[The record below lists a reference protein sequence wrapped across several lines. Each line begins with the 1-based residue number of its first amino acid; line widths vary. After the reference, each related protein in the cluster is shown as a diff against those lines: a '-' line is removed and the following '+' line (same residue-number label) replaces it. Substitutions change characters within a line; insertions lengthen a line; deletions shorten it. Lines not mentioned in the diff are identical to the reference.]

1 MLNLRDYQL
10 RIANEGTE
18 ILKQKGF
25 LYLSLECRVG
35 KTAISL
41 EISKLYGA
49 SKVLFITKIKAM
61 GSIKRD
67 YNDFGHNFDITI
79 INKESIHKITDN
91 DFDLIICDE
100 AHSLFA
106 TFPKPNKFTKIYR
119 SRFRNIPSILLSATM
134 SPEGYSQIFHQFWIN
149 KFAPFSKY
157 GSFYLWAK
165 EYVNAKKKYVG
176 VGQLINDYSDAK
188 WHLIREVISPYVISY
203 TQAEAGFTQTIIEDI
218 LIVPMKPSTYRMAK
232 AIAKD
237 GIFEGN
243 TDTILADTAVKQH
256 SKLHQIY
263 SGTVIAEN
271 GTHIIDRTKV
281 AAIMRKFQGR
291 KIAVFTVFQAEAD
304 MVREAIPNCTSS
316 PEEFNSDPT
325 ATYVGQIRSS
335 REGVNLSTAE
345 CLVYLNIE
353 HSSLS
358 YIQGRD
364 RATSKDRA
372 TPPEVWFIMAEDG
385 VELDIYKTV
394 QGKSDYTIKHFKQW
408 QRQLINQN

>member
-1 MLNLRDYQL
+1 MVTLRDYQEQGSTDAAAIL
-10 RIANEGTE
+10 RDKRMVYLAWEVRTGKSLTAFAT
-18 ILKQKGF
+18 LQKVGADRCLFVTKKKAIKSIEADAAAIGF
-25 LYLSLECRVG
+25 DAVVTNYESLH
-35 KTAISL
+35 
-41 EISKLYGA
+41 
-49 SKVLFITKIKAM
+49 KV
-61 GSIKRD
+61 
-67 YNDFGHNFDITI
+67 
-79 INKESIHKITDN
+79 KETFRYIVV
-91 DFDLIICDE
+91 DE
-100 AHSLFA
+100 AHTCGA
-106 TFPKPNKFTKIYR
+106 FPKPSLRWKRLRALINVNSYV
-119 SRFRNIPSILLSATM
+119 ILLSGTP
-134 SPEGYSQIFHQFWIN
+134 SPESFSQIFHQF
-149 KFAPFSKY
+149 ALHPLGPFHHYKN
-157 GSFYLWAK
+157 FYQWAK
-165 EYVNAKKKYVG
+165 DFVTVKKKYVG
-176 VGQLINDYSDAK
+176 VGQQVNDYSDADWK
-188 WHLIREVISPYVISY
+188 RISPFVKPYMLDR
-203 TQAEAGFTQTIIEDI
+203 TQAESGFTQTIIEDI

-281 AAIMRKFQGR
+281 AAIIRKFRGR

-316 PEEFNSDPT
+316 PEEFNADPT

-385 VELDIYKTV
+385 VELDIYETV
-394 QGKSDYTIKHFKQW
+394 QSKQDYTIKHFKQW

>member
-1 MLNLRDYQL
+1 MKMVTLRDYQEQGSTDAAAIL
-10 RIANEGTE
+10 RDKRMVYLAWEVRTGKSLTAFAT
-18 ILKQKGF
+18 LQKVGADRCLFVTKKKAIKSIEADAAAIGF
-25 LYLSLECRVG
+25 DAVVTNYESLH
-35 KTAISL
+35 
-41 EISKLYGA
+41 
-49 SKVLFITKIKAM
+49 KV
-61 GSIKRD
+61 
-67 YNDFGHNFDITI
+67 
-79 INKESIHKITDN
+79 KETFRYIVV
-91 DFDLIICDE
+91 DE
-100 AHSLFA
+100 AHTCGA
-106 TFPKPNKFTKIYR
+106 FPKPSLRWKRLRALINVNSYV
-119 SRFRNIPSILLSATM
+119 ILLSGTP
-134 SPEGYSQIFHQFWIN
+134 SPESFSQIFHQF
-149 KFAPFSKY
+149 ALHPLGPFHHYKN
-157 GSFYLWAK
+157 FYQWAK
-165 EYVNAKKKYVG
+165 DFVTVKKKYVG
-176 VGQLINDYSDAK
+176 VGQQVNDYSDADWK
-188 WHLIREVISPYVISY
+188 RISPFVKPYMLDR
-203 TQAEAGFTQTIIEDI
+203 TQAESGFTQTIIEDI

-281 AAIMRKFQGR
+281 AAIIRKFRGR

-316 PEEFNSDPT
+316 PEEFNADPT

-372 TPPEVWFIMAEDG
+372 TPPEVWFIMAENG
-385 VELDIYKTV
+385 VELDIYETV
-394 QGKSDYTIKHFKQW
+394 QSKQDYTIKHFKQW

>member
-1 MLNLRDYQL
+1 
-10 RIANEGTE
+10 
-18 ILKQKGF
+18 
-25 LYLSLECRVG
+25 V
-35 KTAISL
+35 
-41 EISKLYGA
+41 
-49 SKVLFITKIKAM
+49 V
-61 GSIKRD
+61 
-67 YNDFGHNFDITI
+67 
-79 INKESIHKITDN
+79 
-91 DFDLIICDE
+91 DE
-100 AHSLFA
+100 AHTCGA
-106 TFPKPNKFTKIYR
+106 FPKPSLRWKRLRALINVNSYV
-119 SRFRNIPSILLSATM
+119 ILLSGTP
-134 SPEGYSQIFHQFWIN
+134 SPESFSQIFHQF
-149 KFAPFSKY
+149 ALHPFGPFHQYKN
-157 GSFYLWAK
+157 FYQWAK
-165 EYVNAKKKYVG
+165 DFVTVKKKYVG
-176 VGQLINDYSDAK
+176 VGQQVNDYSEADWK
-188 WHLIREVISPYVISY
+188 RISPFVKPYMLDR
-203 TQAEAGFTQTIIEDI
+203 TQAESGFTQIIIEDI

-271 GTHIIDRTKV
+271 GTHIIDRSKV
-281 AAIMRKFQGR
+281 AAIIRKFQGR

-358 YIQGRD
+358 YLQGRD

-385 VELDIYKTV
+385 VELDIYETV
-394 QGKSDYTIKHFKQW
+394 KSKQDYTIKHFKQW
-408 QRQLINQN
+408 QRQLISRN

>member
-1 MLNLRDYQL
+1 MVTLRDYQEQGSTDAAAIL
-10 RIANEGTE
+10 RDKRMVYLAWEVRTGKSLTAFAT
-18 ILKQKGF
+18 LQKVGADRCLFVTKKKAIKSIEADAAAIGF
-25 LYLSLECRVG
+25 DAVVTNYESLH
-35 KTAISL
+35 
-41 EISKLYGA
+41 
-49 SKVLFITKIKAM
+49 KV
-61 GSIKRD
+61 
-67 YNDFGHNFDITI
+67 
-79 INKESIHKITDN
+79 KETFRYIVV
-91 DFDLIICDE
+91 DE
-100 AHSLFA
+100 AHTCGA
-106 TFPKPNKFTKIYR
+106 FPKPSLRWKRLRALINVNSYV
-119 SRFRNIPSILLSATM
+119 ILLSGTP
-134 SPEGYSQIFHQFWIN
+134 SPESFSQIFHQF
-149 KFAPFSKY
+149 ALHPLGPFHHYKN
-157 GSFYLWAK
+157 FYQWAK
-165 EYVNAKKKYVG
+165 DFVTVKKKYVG
-176 VGQLINDYSDAK
+176 VGQQVNDYSDADWK
-188 WHLIREVISPYVISY
+188 RISPFVKPYMLDR
-203 TQAEAGFTQTIIEDI
+203 TQAESGFTQTIIEDI

-281 AAIMRKFQGR
+281 AAIIRKFRGR

-316 PEEFNSDPT
+316 PEEFNADPT

-372 TPPEVWFIMAEDG
+372 TPPEVWFIMAENG
-385 VELDIYKTV
+385 VELDIYETV
-394 QGKSDYTIKHFKQW
+394 QSKQDYTIKHFKQW